1 MARIDAFGMP
11 SAELIKSIETL
22 AGTGDREIIVTTD
35 SKDTLEDLVSYSN
48 NSDSSIEINDIDE
61 DKGFEV
67 RIEIGA
73 GRSVTLPHSDKS
85 SVPEDAV

>member
-11 SAELIKSIETL
+11 SAQLIEEIEAI
-22 AGTGDREIIVTTD
+22 AGAGEREIVATTD
-35 SKDTLEDLVSYSN
+35 SKTTLEDLVSYSN
-48 NSDSSIEINDIDE
+48 NSDSSIEINDIDN
-61 DKGFEV
+61 GWEV

-73 GRSVTLPHSDKS
+73 AGSVKLPHSDKS

>member
-11 SAELIKSIETL
+11 SAELIESIEAL
-22 AGTGDREIIVTTD
+22 AGAGDREIIVTTD

-73 GRSVTLPHSDKS
+73 ARSVKLPHSDKS

>member
-11 SAELIKSIETL
+11 SAELIESIEAL
-22 AGTGDREIIVTTD
+22 AGAGDREIIVTTD

-67 RIEIGA
+67 RIEVGGA
-73 GRSVTLPHSDKS
+73 RSVELPHSNKS

>member
-11 SAELIKSIETL
+11 SAELIENIEAL
-22 AGTGDREIIVTTD
+22 AGAGDREIIVTTD
-35 SKDTLEDLVSYSN
+35 SKDTLEDLISYSN
-48 NSDSSIEINDIDE
+48 SSDSSIEINDVED
-61 DKGFEV
+61 DKGWEV

-73 GRSVTLPHSDKS
+73 ASSVTEPHSDKS

>member
-11 SAELIKSIETL
+11 SAELIESIKAL
-22 AGTGDREIIVTTD
+22 AGAGNKEIIVTTD
-35 SKDTLEDLVSYSN
+35 DKDTLEDLTAYSN
-48 NSDSSIEINDIDE
+48 DSDSALEINEIDQ
-61 DKGFEV
+61 GWEV

-73 GRSVTLPHSDKS
+73 AGSVTEPHSSKS